1 MAHILIVD
9 DDRLVLSGLADGL
22 EMFGY
27 TVARASSGE
36 EALAMLDTVKPDLVV
51 MDACLPGISGIETA
65 KQIQQRF
72 GIPVIFLSAYDDPQ
86 IVRDAIALG
95 GLSYL
100 VKPIT
105 VKQLVPAIESAL
117 ARAGDITRFKEQEE
131 NLAAALKQSREISV
145 AIGMLMERHD
155 VTAEAAFA
163 TLRSH
168 ARNTQR
174 KTGDV
179 AKDVISGAL
188 QLEPPARTSGQKQ

>member
-9 DDRLVLSGLADGL
+9 DDRLVLSGLAAGL

-27 TVARASSGE
+27 IVAKASSGE
-36 EALAMLDTVKPDLVV
+36 EALAMLDSVKPDLVV

-86 IVRDAIALG
+86 IVRDAVALG

-117 ARAGDITRFKEQEE
+117 ARAGDITKLKEQEE

>member
-9 DDRLVLSGLADGL
+9 DDRLVLSGLAAGL

-36 EALAMLDTVKPDLVV
+36 EALAMLDTIKPDLVV

-65 KQIQQRF
+65 KRIQQRF

-86 IVRDAIALG
+86 TVRDAIALG

-117 ARAGDITRFKEQEE
+117 ARAIDISKLKEQEE
-131 NLAAALKQSREISV
+131 SLATALKHNREISV
-145 AIGMLMERHD
+145 ALGMLIERHGIS
-155 VTAEAAFA
+155 AEDAFEA
-163 TLRSH
+163 LRSH
-168 ARNTQR
+168 ARKTRR
-174 KTGDV
+174 KVSDV
-179 AKDVISGAL
+179 AQDFLAGSL
-188 QLEPPARTSGQKQ
+188 QLKPTAKAGPKEQ

>member
-1 MAHILIVD
+1 M
-9 DDRLVLSGLADGL
+9 
-22 EMFGY
+22 
-27 TVARASSGE
+27 
-36 EALAMLDTVKPDLVV
+36 
-51 MDACLPGISGIETA
+51 
-65 KQIQQRF
+65 
-72 GIPVIFLSAYDDPQ
+72 IFLSAFDDPQ

-117 ARAGDITRFKEQEE
+117 ALAGSIARFKGQEE

-145 AIGMLMERHD
+145 AIGMLMERHG
-155 VTAEAAFA
+155 VTAEDAFE

-174 KTGDV
+174 KTGD
-179 AKDVISGAL
+179 AARDFITGSL
-188 QLEPPARTSGQKQ
+188 QLEPKARTGPKKR

>member
-65 KQIQQRF
+65 KQIRQRF
-72 GIPVIFLSAYDDPQ
+72 GISAIFLSAYDDPQ
-86 IVRDAIALG
+86 IVRDAVALG
-95 GLSYL
+95 GLGYL

-117 ARAGDITRFKEQEE
+117 ARAGDIAKFKEQEE
-131 NLAAALKQSREISV
+131 NLATALKQSREISV
-145 AIGMLMERHD
+145 AIGVLMERHG
-155 VTAEAAFA
+155 VTAEDAFE

-174 KTGDV
+174 RTGDV
-179 AKDVISGAL
+179 ARGFLAGSL
-188 QLEPPARTSGQKQ
+188 QLEPTGPVGPKKQ

>member
-9 DDRLVLSGLADGL
+9 DDRLVLSGLAAGL

-27 TVARASSGE
+27 TVTKASSGE

-72 GIPVIFLSAYDDPQ
+72 GIPAIFLSAYDDPQ
-86 IVRDAIALG
+86 IVRDAVALG

>member
-1 MAHILIVD
+1 MAHILIVE

-65 KQIQQRF
+65 KQIQQCF

-86 IVRDAIALG
+86 TVRDAIALG

-117 ARAGDITRFKEQEE
+117 ARASDISKLKEQEG
-131 NLAAALKQSREISV
+131 NLATALKHSRELSV
-145 AIGMLMERHD
+145 AIGVLIERHGIS
-155 VTAEAAFA
+155 AEEAFEA
-163 TLRSH
+163 LHSH
-168 ARNTQR
+168 ARNTRR
-174 KTGDV
+174 KARDV
-179 AKDVISGAL
+179 AQDFLAGSL
-188 QLEPPARTSGQKQ
+188 QLVPTARARPKKR

>member
-9 DDRLVLSGLADGL
+9 DDRLVLSGLAAGL

-27 TVARASSGE
+27 TVAKASSGE

-72 GIPVIFLSAYDDPQ
+72 GIPAIFLSAYDDPQ
-86 IVRDAIALG
+86 IVRDAVALG